1 MKNWKWWAFLLVGTS
16 LCLCAPTA
24 FAAESAGL
32 HTQLPGA
39 ELWQPYLDQSPVDAL
54 QVAEDPWSV
63 LQSFCTSSLFQTLR
77 ESIRGY
83 AALLLF
89 LLLSAI
95 VFLGEEGD
103 HSWCDLVCAGGCGI
117 LLWEPLLEIA
127 RQLCAQIESWNRFLS
142 GFLPVYAGVLIMG
155 LLMVYVIGKPLTAMS
170 TGRRRRLFSDIAL
183 SAGTGPDG
191 LCTAHSGMLPCIEH
205 GLLYHGTELPGEP
218 VQSGRDTAAKG
229 TFPYWKVA
237 GCTVGIPAHLC
248 RTA

>member
-95 VFLGEEGD
+95 VSLFLG
-103 HSWCDLVCAGGCGI
+103 C
-117 LLWEPLLEIA
+117 
-127 RQLCAQIESWNRFLS
+127 
-142 GFLPVYAGVLIMG
+142 
-155 LLMVYVIGKPLTAMS
+155 
-170 TGRRRRLFSDIAL
+170 
-183 SAGTGPDG
+183 
-191 LCTAHSGMLPCIEH
+191 
-205 GLLYHGTELPGEP
+205 LLYT
-218 VQSGRDTAAKG
+218 SDAADD
-229 TFPYWKVA
+229 
-237 GCTVGIPAHLC
+237 
-248 RTA
+248 

>member
-95 VFLGEEGD
+95 VSLFLGEEGD
-103 HSWCDLVCAGGCGI
+103 
-117 LLWEPLLEIA
+117 
-127 RQLCAQIESWNRFLS
+127 Q
-142 GFLPVYAGVLIMG
+142 VLTCLI
-155 LLMVYVIGKPLTAMS
+155 V
-170 TGRRRRLFSDIAL
+170 
-183 SAGTGPDG
+183 
-191 LCTAHSGMLPCIEH
+191 
-205 GLLYHGTELPGEP
+205 
-218 VQSGRDTAAKG
+218 
-229 TFPYWKVA
+229 
-237 GCTVGIPAHLC
+237 TV
-248 RTA
+248 

>member
-95 VFLGEEGD
+95 VSLFLGEEATT
-103 HSWCDLVCAGGCGI
+103 AGVILSAPVGAGSFCGSHC
-117 LLWEPLLEIA
+117 LKLPGS
-127 RQLCAQIESWNRFLS
+127 CAQIESWN
-142 GFLPVYAGVLIMG
+142 FLPV
-155 LLMVYVIGKPLTAMS
+155 
-170 TGRRRRLFSDIAL
+170 FFL
-183 SAGTGPDG
+183 S
-191 LCTAHSGMLPCIEH
+191 M
-205 GLLYHGTELPGEP
+205 P
-218 VQSGRDTAAKG
+218 V
-229 TFPYWKVA
+229 F
-237 GCTVGIPAHLC
+237 
-248 RTA
+248 